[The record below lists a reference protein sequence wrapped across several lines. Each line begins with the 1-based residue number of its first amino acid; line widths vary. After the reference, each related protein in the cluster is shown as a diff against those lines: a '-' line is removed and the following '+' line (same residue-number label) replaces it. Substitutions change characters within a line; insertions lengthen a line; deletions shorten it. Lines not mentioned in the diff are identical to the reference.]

1 MAKNHPLLLLESPKA
16 NVLSFA
22 SALEQRGYQVQRVT
36 STRAALE
43 AASINAPQVLVIDAT
58 LRDTNA
64 ERTCRQLHQGLPKTR
79 ILLLLAEQV
88 TPSERSGADITL
100 QQPFTARKVINAIN
114 QLLPAEEGKWL
125 TTGPIKLN
133 VTVRRLHINGR
144 DVPLTPKQSALL
156 ELLMRH
162 EGEVVTR
169 RSLIREVWETDFVGD
184 TRTLDVHISWLRGIL
199 ADDPNDRSQLTRYIK
214 TVRSQGYR
222 LVATKRHKS

>member
-1 MAKNHPLLLLESPKA
+1 MALPI
-16 NVLSFA
+16 F
-22 SALEQRGYQVQRVT
+22 
-36 STRAALE
+36 
-43 AASINAPQVLVIDAT
+43 LVIDAT
-58 LRDTNA
+58 QRDTNA
-64 ERTCRQLHQGLPKTR
+64 ERTCRQLHQSLPKTR
-79 ILLLLAEQV
+79 ILLLLVAQV

-100 QQPFTARKVINAIN
+100 QQPFTARKVINAIK

-125 TTGPIKLN
+125 TTGPIRLN

-199 ADDPNDRSQLTRYIK
+199 ADDPSDRSQLTRYIK

-222 LVATKRHKS
+222 LVAEKRHKP